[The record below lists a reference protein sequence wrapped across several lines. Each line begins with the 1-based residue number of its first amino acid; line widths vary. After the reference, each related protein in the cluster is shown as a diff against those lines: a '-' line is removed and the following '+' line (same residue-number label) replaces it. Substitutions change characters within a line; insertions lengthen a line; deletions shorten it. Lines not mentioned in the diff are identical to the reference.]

1 MRSTTHT
8 RLEDCAAVAGGL
20 IRRVT
25 VLTMR
30 GHHVSTPARRVD
42 VAPHI
47 TCAAF
52 VVHEAIGEP
61 GWAVTDASSGARV
74 GFSAESEVDAI
85 DQATAALAAR
95 TDDDM
100 AQGRAKLRE
109 LAAARGH

>member
-1 MRSTTHT
+1 MRSTTHR
-8 RLEDCAAVAGGL
+8 RLEDCAAVAQGL
-20 IRRVT
+20 IRVNALTPRGRVSR
-25 VLTMR
+25 L
-30 GHHVSTPARRVD
+30 ARRVD

-74 GFSAESEVDAI
+74 GYSAQSEDDAVA
-85 DQATAALAAR
+85 QATKALAIR

-100 AQGRAKLRE
+100 ARGRAKLRE
-109 LAAARGH
+109 LAAAKAA